1 MSDPIA
7 QEAPPPPTAT
17 ASEFIL
23 TLTLTAVAILVL
35 IIGDTAL
42 AKVDREATRATAA
55 EEYRVG
61 VNLIE
66 HKRLPDAIEHLRT
79 AATLDRDK
87 PVYTVALAQAVL
99 AQGRTNDAE
108 QMLIPLLERDAT
120 DGGSTRFP
128 SRVARRRSTTR
139 TRSRKRPWYAWAKRS
154 PAGKSARPRRE
165 G

>member
-120 DGGSTRFP
+120 DGGANLAMARGSGPATRHAVGR
-128 SRVARRRSTTR
+128 SRVS
-139 TRSRKRPWYAWAKRS
+139 S
-154 PAGKSARPRRE
+154 
-165 G
+165 

>member
-1 MSDPIA
+1 
-7 QEAPPPPTAT
+7 
-17 ASEFIL
+17 
-23 TLTLTAVAILVL
+23 
-35 IIGDTAL
+35 
-42 AKVDREATRATAA
+42 AA

-108 QMLIPLLERDAT
+108 QMLIPLLGRDAT
-120 DGGSTRFP
+120 DGGANLAM
-128 SRVARRRSTTR
+128 ARGLTKQGRIEE
-139 TRSRKRPWYAWAKRS
+139 AKAYDDGALYG
-154 PAGKSARPRRE
+154 AGGGDAAGSGAS
-165 G
+165 